1 MVIGSASCFLPPG
14 THVWQCGEVAR
25 LTQIDNGELG
35 IPSFSY
41 SKKKK
46 NKQEVEDMEF
56 PGYWKNCKRNFQGLK
71 KNKVEFPEV
80 IKKVEFPG
88 VLVLDLK
95 ISKGCD
101 NKILW
106 SF

>member
-1 MVIGSASCFLPPG
+1 
-14 THVWQCGEVAR
+14 
-25 LTQIDNGELG
+25 
-35 IPSFSY
+35 
-41 SKKKK
+41 
-46 NKQEVEDMEF
+46 MEF
-56 PGYWKNCKRNFQGLK
+56 PGVLK
-71 KNKVEFPEV
+71 KLQEEFPGIKKKQSEFPEV

-88 VLVLDLK
+88 VLVLGPK

>member
-1 MVIGSASCFLPPG
+1 M
-14 THVWQCGEVAR
+14 
-25 LTQIDNGELG
+25 ELSG
-35 IPSFSY
+35 
-41 SKKKK
+41 
-46 NKQEVEDMEF
+46 VL
-56 PGYWKNCKRNFQGLK
+56 KNCKRYFQGLI
-71 KNKVEFPEV
+71 KNKVELPEM

-88 VLVLDLK
+88 VLVLRLK

>member
-1 MVIGSASCFLPPG
+1 MDYP
-14 THVWQCGEVAR
+14 R
-25 LTQIDNGELG
+25 
-35 IPSFSY
+35 
-41 SKKKK
+41 KK

-56 PGYWKNCKRNFQGLK
+56 PGVLK
-71 KNKVEFPEV
+71 KLQEEFPGVKKKVGFPEV

-88 VLVLDLK
+88 VLVLGLK
-95 ISKGCD
+95 ISKGYD

>member
-1 MVIGSASCFLPPG
+1 MEFQGVL
-14 THVWQCGEVAR
+14 
-25 LTQIDNGELG
+25 
-35 IPSFSY
+35 
-41 SKKKK
+41 KKL
-46 NKQEVEDMEF
+46 QEEF
-56 PGYWKNCKRNFQGLK
+56 PGVK
-71 KNKVEFPEV
+71 KNKVGFPEV

-88 VLVLDLK
+88 VLVLGLK